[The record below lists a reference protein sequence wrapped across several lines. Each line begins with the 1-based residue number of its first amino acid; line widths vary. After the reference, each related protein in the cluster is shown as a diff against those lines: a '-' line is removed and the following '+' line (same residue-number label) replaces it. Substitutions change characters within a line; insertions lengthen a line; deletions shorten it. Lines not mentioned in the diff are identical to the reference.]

1 MGGDGGNLAMGD
13 DEGPFDMYHLRAF
26 ECCVGVMG
34 VVVVSFVIGS
44 VTSLLSAFDRKK
56 FDKVGAYRSK

>member
-1 MGGDGGNLAMGD
+1 MHRLLPTISKCFRTDTKKDSSGD
-13 DEGPFDMYHLRAF
+13 
-26 ECCVGVMG
+26 